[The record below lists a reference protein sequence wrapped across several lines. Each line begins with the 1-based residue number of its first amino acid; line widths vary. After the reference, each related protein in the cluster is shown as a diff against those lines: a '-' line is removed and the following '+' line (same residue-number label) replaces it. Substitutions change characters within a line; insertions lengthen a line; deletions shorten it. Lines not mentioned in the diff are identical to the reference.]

1 MISNE
6 QIVEALKKVVDPELG
21 IDIYTLGLIYQIT
34 PNDEKPI
41 IKMTLTSPMC
51 PYGPQ
56 VISDVKQ
63 KVGALPGV
71 KEVTVDLTFEPPWQ
85 PSEDV
90 KLMLGIVM

>member
-6 QIVEALKKVVDPELG
+6 QIVEAIKKVVDPELG
-21 IDIYTLGLIYQIT
+21 IDIYTLGLIYKIT
-34 PNDEKPI
+34 PDSEKQI
-41 IKMTLTSPMC
+41 ITMTLTSPMC